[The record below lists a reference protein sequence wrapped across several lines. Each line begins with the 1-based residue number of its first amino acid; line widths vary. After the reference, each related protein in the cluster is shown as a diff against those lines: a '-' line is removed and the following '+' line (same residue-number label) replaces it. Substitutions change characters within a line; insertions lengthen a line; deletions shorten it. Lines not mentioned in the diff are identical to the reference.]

1 MSDYKRLYR
10 SRTDR
15 MVSGL
20 CAGIAKYIGIDP
32 TIVRVAG
39 VIATV
44 LLAGVPAGIYVILI
58 WVVPE
63 EPISGPGTGG
73 DVVQ

>member
-1 MSDYKRLYR
+1 MNDYKRLYR

-20 CAGIAKYIGIDP
+20 CGGIGKYLGVDP
-32 TIVRVAG
+32 TIVRVAVTIG
-39 VIATV
+39 SVV
-44 LLAGVPAGIYVILI
+44 LAGVPAVIYLILI

-73 DVVQ
+73 